1 MAVQPGD
8 LPYNCQFHSIF
19 PLQSLL
25 FPSMSDSFSYY
36 RSRLAAEK
44 LKICYAIA
52 APRVRQYLEAE
63 IQHVLAEIAG
73 ARLVLE
79 LGCGYGRVLKRLAPA
94 VPLAVGIDNSLDSLL
109 CAAEELAGLDNCRLL
124 CMDAAAIAFRDDR
137 FDCVICI
144 QNGISAF
151 HVDRL
156 TLMSESLRVCRPGGF
171 ALFSSY
177 SPKFWEHRLEWFE
190 QQSAHGLLGPIDY
203 ARTGNGSI
211 VCTDGFTASTCTPD
225 EFRRLAAALDTTA
238 TITEIDDSSIFCRLL
253 KP

>member
-1 MAVQPGD
+1 
-8 LPYNCQFHSIF
+8 
-19 PLQSLL
+19 
-25 FPSMSDSFSYY
+25 MSDSFNYY
-36 RSRLAAEK
+36 RSRLAAER

-52 APRVRQYLEAE
+52 SPRVRQYLEAE
-63 IQHVLAEIAG
+63 IQHVLAEITG

-79 LGCGYGRVLKRLAPA
+79 LGCGYGRVLRRIAPE
-94 VPLAVGIDNSLDSLL
+94 VQLAVGIDNSLDSLL
-109 CAAEELAGLDNCRLL
+109 CSADELADFNNCRLL
-124 CMDAAAIAFRDDR
+124 CMDAAATAFRDNR
-137 FDCVICI
+137 FDAVVCI

-156 TLMSESLRVCRPGGF
+156 TLMRESLRICRPGGF

-225 EFRRLAAALDTTA
+225 EFRRLATALDINA
-238 TITEIDDSSIFCRLL
+238 TITEIDDSSIFCKLS

>member
-1 MAVQPGD
+1 MTND
-8 LPYNCQFHSIF
+8 F
-19 PLQSLL
+19 
-25 FPSMSDSFSYY
+25 DYY

-63 IQHVLAEIAG
+63 IAHVLREIAG
-73 ARLVLE
+73 AQIILE
-79 LGCGYGRVLKRLAPA
+79 LGCGYGRVLQRLAPA
-94 VPLAVGIDNSLDSLL
+94 VELAVGIDNSIDSLL
-109 CAAEELAGLDNCRLL
+109 SAQEYLTGTDNCRLF
-124 CMDAAAIAFRDDR
+124 CMDAAATAFRDGQ

-156 TLMSESLRVCRPGGF
+156 ALIRESLRSCRPGGSV
-171 ALFSSY
+171 LFSSY
-177 SPKFWEHRLEWFE
+177 SEKFWDHRLAWFE
-190 QQSAHGLLGPIDY
+190 LQAAHGLLGPIDY
-203 ARTGNGSI
+203 DRTGNGNI

-225 EFRRLAAALDTTA
+225 EFRRHAAALDLDA
-238 TITEIDDSSIFCRLL
+238 AITEVDDSSIFCKLL